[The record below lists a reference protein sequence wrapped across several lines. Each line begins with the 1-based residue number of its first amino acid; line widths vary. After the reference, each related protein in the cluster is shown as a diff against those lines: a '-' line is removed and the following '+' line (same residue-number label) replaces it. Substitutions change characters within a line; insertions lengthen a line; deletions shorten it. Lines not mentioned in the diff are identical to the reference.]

1 MLELFYSLHL
11 SPAPALSPHEHVF
24 PGYPSSYIR
33 WCGEFILHRY
43 CLFGSY
49 YIYILDW
56 GCIQLLALL
65 LFLPLFGRPYQAVF
79 AGQMS
84 LCVELAP

>member
-1 MLELFYSLHL
+1 MNMYFQAIRALISGGAGSL
-11 SPAPALSPHEHVF
+11 
-24 PGYPSSYIR
+24 SYTGTVCSVLI
-33 WCGEFILHRY
+33 
-43 CLFGSY
+43 
-49 YIYILDW
+49 IYILDW